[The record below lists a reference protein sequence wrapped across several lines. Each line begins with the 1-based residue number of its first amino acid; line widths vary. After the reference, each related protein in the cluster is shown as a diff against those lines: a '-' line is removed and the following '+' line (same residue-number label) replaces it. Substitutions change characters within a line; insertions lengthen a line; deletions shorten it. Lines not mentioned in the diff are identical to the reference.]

1 MAKECYV
8 SFRIGLA
15 MPKHSPYKQR
25 VNEIIGR
32 VVAGGFIDRWLTE
45 MNENAE
51 RANRQVI
58 VNSEILHQGIV

>member
-1 MAKECYV
+1 
-8 SFRIGLA
+8 